1 MKKRNP
7 KKNLVISWIVMG
19 IGALLAVAGAVTAQ
33 EYRLNL
39 WLLIGLLVIISGII
53 CHFVTVRCPYCGHS
67 LSGYRPFPKECPKCH
82 KKFGD

>member
-33 EYRLNL
+33 GYRLNL
-39 WLLIGLLVIISGII
+39 WLLIGLLVIVSGIV
-53 CHFVTVRCPYCGHS
+53 CHFVTVWCRDCG
-67 LSGYRPFPKECPKCH
+67 
-82 KKFGD
+82 

>member
-19 IGALLAVAGAVTAQ
+19 IGALLAMVGF
-33 EYRLNL
+33 
-39 WLLIGLLVIISGII
+39 LVIVSGIV
-53 CHFVTVRCPYCGHS
+53 CHFVTVKCPYCGHS